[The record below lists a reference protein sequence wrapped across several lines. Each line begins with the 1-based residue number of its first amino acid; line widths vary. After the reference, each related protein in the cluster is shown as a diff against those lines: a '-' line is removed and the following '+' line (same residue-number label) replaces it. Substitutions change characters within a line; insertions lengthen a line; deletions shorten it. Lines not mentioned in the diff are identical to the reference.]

1 MYIDSAIIVK
11 LLVNEELS
19 DFFQD
24 ALADIILYSSELSL
38 VEVRSALLSKLR
50 SKAISQKQRLVAQEI
65 FQNKITDE
73 QIVIMPLDSPVY
85 SKARTLIDF
94 CHPDVALRTLDAIH
108 LAACDISQEFPL
120 CATDSRMRAAA
131 QKLGIPL
138 FPETLPS

>member
-11 LLVNEELS
+11 LLVKEELS

-65 FQNKITDE
+65 FQNKIADE
-73 QIVIMPLDSPVY
+73 QVVIMPLDSPVY
-85 SKARTLIDF
+85 SKARTLMEF

-138 FPETLPS
+138 FPENLPS

>member
-11 LLVNEELS
+11 LLVKEELS

-24 ALADIILYSSELSL
+24 ALADFILYSSELSL

-50 SKAISQKQRLVAQEI
+50 SKAISQKQRHIAQEI
-65 FQNKITDE
+65 FQNKIADE

-85 SKARTLIDF
+85 SKARALIEF

-108 LAACDISQEFPL
+108 LAACDISQVFPL

-131 QKLGIPL
+131 RKLGIPL

>member
-11 LLVNEELS
+11 LLVKEELS

-65 FQNKITDE
+65 FQNKIADE

>member
-11 LLVNEELS
+11 LLAKEELS

-24 ALADIILYSSELSL
+24 QLSELVLYTSELSL
-38 VEVRSALLSKLR
+38 LEVGSALLSKVR
-50 SKAISQKQRLVAQEI
+50 TKSISEKQRLIARELFHQ
-65 FQNKITDE
+65 KIADE
-73 QIVIMPLDSPVY
+73 QIVILPLDSPVY
-85 SKARTLIDF
+85 SKARSLVEF
-94 CHPDVALRTLDAIH
+94 CHPSVALRTLDAIH

-131 QKLGIPL
+131 EKLGVPL

>member
-65 FQNKITDE
+65 FQNKIADE